1 MKIVMNSIK
10 PSIFL
15 LSLVTVA
22 VLSAAITLYID
33 NSSEVKTQ
41 EQISITTSDT
51 DLDGFLSNQNFIEGL
66 NNELNLYDT
75 DEVFRYVFSKL
86 DDVTYIYPTEN
97 YYYFKFPTNGK
108 VIWGTLNL
116 SAHYEGFGSLGFS
129 YIERGNDINA
139 PAKIGGAANYSEA
152 DGVEINKIDDFNYNV
167 TFENKTV
174 LFKLHQL
181 GLDPPKEARL
191 ASDEIFVEPTFDES
205 GLGFYLMFNNA
216 TKHLFWVLN
225 EQDYDNETFTSYG
238 EDIVIGDR
246 TGFAFYVDE
255 ENNRKILIGVYGLNV
270 LQNSWYDGPFDQLL
284 DNYVFTE
291 QVEIQKYMEANDPD
305 LAGTI
310 NKYGGLNED
319 PGMRVA
325 VASYTD
331 YFFKDDLKSVIDSC
345 IDSKTRSEFYTCITT
360 ENHEQLS
367 NPPYP

>member
-1 MKIVMNSIK
+1 MTPIK

-22 VLSAAITLYID
+22 VISAAITLYID
-33 NSSEVKTQ
+33 NSSPSSSQEVS
-41 EQISITTSDT
+41 ISISNS
-51 DLDGFLSNQNFIEGL
+51 DLDGFLANEKFIDGL

-75 DEVFRYVFSKL
+75 NEVFRYVFSKL
-86 DDVTYIYPTEN
+86 DDVTFIYPTEN

-116 SAHYEGFGSLGFS
+116 SAHYQGFGSLGFS

-139 PAKIGGAANYSEA
+139 TAKVGGASNYSEA

-167 TFENKTV
+167 TFDNKTV
-174 LFKLHQL
+174 LFKLHEL
-181 GLDPPKEARL
+181 NLEPPKIAKL
-191 ASDEIFVEPTFDES
+191 TSDEVFVEPTFDES
-205 GLGFYLMFNNA
+205 GLGFYLIFNNA
-216 TKHLFWVLN
+216 TNHLFWVLN
-225 EQDYDNETFTSYG
+225 EQDYDNESFTGYG

-255 ENNRKILIGVYGLNV
+255 ENNRKILIGVYALNV
-270 LQNSWYDGPFDQLL
+270 LQNNWYDGPFDQLL

-291 QVEIQKYMEANDPD
+291 QIEIQKYMEANDPD
-305 LAGTI
+305 LAGKI
-310 NKYGGLNED
+310 NKYGGLYEN

-331 YFFKDDLKSVIDSC
+331 YFFKDDLTSVLVSC
-345 IDSKTRSEFYTCITT
+345 EDSKTRSEFYTCITK

-367 NPPYP
+367 KPPYP